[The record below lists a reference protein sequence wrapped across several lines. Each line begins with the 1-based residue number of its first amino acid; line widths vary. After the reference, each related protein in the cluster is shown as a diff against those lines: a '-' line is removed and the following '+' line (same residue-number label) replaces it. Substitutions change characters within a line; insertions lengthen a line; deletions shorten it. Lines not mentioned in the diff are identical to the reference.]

1 MGPAQDR
8 HPLPTRT
15 TSSSCLS
22 SAEKHQPKN
31 KSNQRS
37 GKMQKQRKTLKT
49 DKIITLYLLSK
60 VKALNFL
67 LKDYKGLPRWLSG
80 QEATCQCRRP
90 GFDPWVGEIPWRR
103 KWQPSPVFWPGEP
116 HGQRSLVG
124 YGPWDHKSQTPL
136 SKHTHQQEHLIPL
149 SRIQSYSHS
158 SFHQFEHFIRE
169 QFIIAVES

>member
-8 HPLPTRT
+8 RPLPTPT

-22 SAEKHQPKN
+22 SAEKHQSKN

-49 DKIITLYLLSK
+49 DKIIILYLLSK
-60 VKALNFL
+60 VKDLNFL
-67 LKDYKGLPRWLSG
+67 IKDYRGLPRWLTG
-80 QEATCQCRRP
+80 KKPPANAEDLGLIP
-90 GFDPWVGEIPWRR
+90 GWGRSPGGGNGKP
-103 KWQPSPVFWPGEP
+103 PPVFWPGEP
-116 HGQRSLVG
+116 HGQRSLAG
-124 YGPWDHKSQTPL
+124 YSPWGHKSQTLL

-158 SFHQFEHFIRE
+158 SFHQFEHLIRE